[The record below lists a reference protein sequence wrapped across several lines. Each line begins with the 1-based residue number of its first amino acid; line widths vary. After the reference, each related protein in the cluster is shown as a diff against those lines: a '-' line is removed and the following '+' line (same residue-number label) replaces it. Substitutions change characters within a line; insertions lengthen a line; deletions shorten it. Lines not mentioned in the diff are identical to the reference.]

1 MIADFSDDVFEHKTK
16 GEILLA
22 MMKVATGHRI
32 EGLKLL
38 EAYIEKTAARK
49 CKRKGI
55 NTKT

>member
-32 EGLKLL
+32 EGL
-38 EAYIEKTAARK
+38 
-49 CKRKGI
+49 
-55 NTKT
+55 